1 MDVGAGSGG
10 ASLIGAPPP
19 ALGASPMF
27 ILPTITATLSRLS
40 SRPKLRRGL
49 RALVGPGL
57 RRQPGLKRWR
67 TYDAAANGSN
77 GANGHGGAQVRS
89 LSIAQIADQIV
100 RELSDCHVICVGPVV
115 TGDAMR
121 TPPFYCAVAS
131 HDGEAFFTLVV
142 GGADLSDAL
151 RTRVA
156 IKDRLR
162 ALGRCVLSFKS
173 ESEMAVEIEKI
184 WPSTRTTEIRQ
195 LVESGR

>member
-1 MDVGAGSGG
+1 
-10 ASLIGAPPP
+10 
-19 ALGASPMF
+19 MF

-100 RELSDCHVICVGPVV
+100 KELSDCHVICVGPTVR
-115 TGDAMR
+115 GDSVR
-121 TPPFYCAVAS
+121 TPAYYCAVAS

-142 GGADLSDAL
+142 GGQDLSDAQ

-156 IKDRLR
+156 VRDRLR
-162 ALGRCVLSFKS
+162 GMGRCVLTFNS
-173 ESEMAVEIEKI
+173 ELRMAREAAQL
-184 WPSTRTTEIRQ
+184 WPGSTTAEVLGI
-195 LVESGR
+195 VESGR